1 LLGAAA
7 PLRAE
12 GVSTV
17 LDFSA
22 RLAPS
27 GRYGAGATVDGL
39 WGQGRVRGGLSLGID
54 AISAG
59 DTGTSAVVSPLGIAA
74 QLRRAADTSSPYL
87 GVRAGAAPGALQGQF
102 FCAAFGAFGAGYAW
116 RLGEGAFLRAGLEA
130 WGAWSEPRKEFW
142 VSPSIGLGL

>member
-1 LLGAAA
+1 
-7 PLRAE
+7 
-12 GVSTV
+12 V

-22 RLAPS
+22 RLSLA
-27 GRYGAGATVDGL
+27 GRYGAGATADAL
-39 WGQGRVRGGLSLGID
+39 WGTGRVRGGLSLGID

-59 DTGTSAVVSPLGIAA
+59 DSGTSAVISPVGFAA
-74 QLRRAADTSSPYL
+74 QLRRAEATSSPYL
-87 GVRAGAAPGALQGQF
+87 GVRAGAAPGALQGRF

-116 RLGEGAFLRAGLEA
+116 QLGEGASLRVGLEA